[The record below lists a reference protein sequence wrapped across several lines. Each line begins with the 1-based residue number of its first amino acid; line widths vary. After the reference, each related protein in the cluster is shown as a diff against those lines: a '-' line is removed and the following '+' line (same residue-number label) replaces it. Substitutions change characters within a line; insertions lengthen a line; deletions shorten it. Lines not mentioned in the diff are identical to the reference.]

1 MKGLASAPRA
11 MLAAC
16 RLTSQL
22 PDGDTP
28 GNVAA
33 TPQHFAFL
41 VVAPVI
47 TEWADGWLV
56 SRDLKISYGTRN
68 PSPDDPGMGF
78 LLS

>member
-1 MKGLASAPRA
+1 
-11 MLAAC
+11 
-16 RLTSQL
+16 
-22 PDGDTP
+22 
-28 GNVAA
+28 
-33 TPQHFAFL
+33 